1 VFQGALKTSGLTQFY
16 ESKGYCA
23 FNFNTLCIGGSEMSL
38 VGYEPWLGVRQLQ
51 DDINR
56 LFSGWSTSDSSGVTA
71 DWVPNVDINE
81 FEDKFQLY
89 VDVPGV
95 DPKDVEI
102 TLENGVLTISGERFV
117 QAEKSGETLIRRRA
131 ERGTGRFYR
140 RFILPESVDADKVK
154 ATDRHGVLEILI
166 PKQAK
171 ALPRKIKVAA

>member
-1 VFQGALKTSGLTQFY
+1 
-16 ESKGYCA
+16 
-23 FNFNTLCIGGSEMSL
+23 MSL
-38 VGYEPWLGVRQLQ
+38 VNYEPWVGVRQLQ

-56 LFSGWSTSDSSGVTA
+56 LFSGWSTSDSSSVTA
-71 DWVPNVDINE
+71 DWIPTVDINE

-102 TLENGVLTISGERFV
+102 TLENGVLSISGERFL
-117 QAEKSGETLIRRRA
+117 QAEKADENIVRRRA

-140 RFILPESVDADKVK
+140 RFILPESVDADKVR
-154 ATDRHGVLEILI
+154 ATNHHGVLEILI

-171 ALPRKIKVAA
+171 ALPRKIEVAA

>member
-1 VFQGALKTSGLTQFY
+1 
-16 ESKGYCA
+16 
-23 FNFNTLCIGGSEMSL
+23 MSL
-38 VGYEPWLGVRQLQ
+38 VSYEPWLGARQLQ

-56 LFSGWSTSDSSGVTA
+56 LFSGWSTNDSSGVTA

-81 FEDKFQLY
+81 LEGQFQLF
-89 VDVPGV
+89 VDLPGV

-102 TLENGVLTISGERFV
+102 TLETGVLTISGERFA
-117 QAEKSGETLIRRRA
+117 QAPKEDQNVISRRA

-154 ATDRHGVLEILI
+154 ATDRHGVLEVVI

-171 ALPRKIKVAA
+171 ALPKRIKVAA

>member
-1 VFQGALKTSGLTQFY
+1 
-16 ESKGYCA
+16 
-23 FNFNTLCIGGSEMSL
+23 MSL
-38 VGYEPWLGVRQLQ
+38 VRYDPLFSVRQLQ

-56 LFSGWSTSDSSGVTA
+56 LFSGWSTNDSSGVTA
-71 DWVPNVDINE
+71 DWVPSVDINE
-81 FEDKFQLY
+81 FDDKFQLF

-102 TLENGVLTISGERFV
+102 TLEAGVLTITGERFA
-117 QAEKSGETLIRRRA
+117 QAEKADENVVNRRA

-140 RFILPESVDADKVK
+140 RFILPETVDADKVK

-171 ALPRKIKVAA
+171 AQPRRIKVAA

>member
-1 VFQGALKTSGLTQFY
+1 
-16 ESKGYCA
+16 
-23 FNFNTLCIGGSEMSL
+23 MSL
-38 VGYEPWLGVRQLQ
+38 VRYDPLFSVRQLQ

-56 LFSGWSTSDSSGVTA
+56 LFSGWSTNDSSGVTA
-71 DWVPNVDINE
+71 DWVPSVDINE
-81 FEDKFQLY
+81 FDDKFQLF

-102 TLENGVLTISGERFV
+102 TLEAGVLTITGERFA
-117 QAEKSGETLIRRRA
+117 QAEKADENVVNRRA

-140 RFILPESVDADKVK
+140 RFILPETVDADKVK

-171 ALPRKIKVAA
+171 AQPRRIEVAA